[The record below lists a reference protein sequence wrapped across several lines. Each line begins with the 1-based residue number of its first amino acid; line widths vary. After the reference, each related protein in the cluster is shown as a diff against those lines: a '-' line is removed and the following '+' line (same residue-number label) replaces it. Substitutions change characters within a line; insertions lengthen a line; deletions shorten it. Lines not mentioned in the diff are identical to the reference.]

1 MGTLASHAILLPID
15 NIDTDRIIPAR
26 FLITTKT
33 KGLGRHF
40 FSDWMHGSN
49 ALTDARILVVGH
61 NFGCGSSREHAVW
74 ALADFG
80 IEAVVSTGF
89 ADIFHANALR
99 NGLVPVVVGPDDHE
113 KLVSELE
120 AAPEQQVVIDFE
132 TRRLSCGS
140 IEAGFTAAVGSVKA
154 EDRGTPGGE
163 ELDALLQ
170 QADRI
175 DRHEAARPPRVDT
188 TAGGR

>member
-1 MGTLASHAILLPID
+1 METLASHAILLPID

-40 FSDWMHGSN
+40 FSDWMHGSS
-49 ALTDARILVVGH
+49 ALTDARVLVVGH

-99 NGLVPVVVGPDDHE
+99 NGLIPVVVGPEDHE
-113 KLVSELE
+113 KLVTELE
-120 AAPEQQVVIDFE
+120 TSPEQEVVIDFAS
-132 TRRLSCGS
+132 RRLSCGS
-140 IEAGFTAAVGSVKA
+140 IEAGFTAAIDTVRI
-154 EDRGTPGGE
+154 EDRETPGGE
-163 ELDALLQ
+163 ELDALLR
-170 QADRI
+170 QADLI
-175 DRHEAARPPRVDT
+175 GRHEAGRQPRVDT
-188 TAGGR
+188 RKDL